1 MIKYRVLATSETMET
16 IVSKAVMVPLILSHD
31 GAVHRDSVRRRKDF
45 APDIRVDWVL
55 MAQNVKRF
63 TEVIVE
69 KNFNRGSCF

>member
-45 APDIRVDWVL
+45 APDIRVDWVR
-55 MAQNVKRF
+55 MAQSILRYNV
-63 TEVIVE
+63 VIVGI
-69 KNFNRGSCF
+69 F